1 MASSLERLQ
10 QSHGVEVRWRSYKL
24 RPQGSPPIPED
35 YKQYI
40 EASRPRLYTIA
51 REQYGLELNSGPFG
65 QNSRP
70 ALIGAKYA
78 EAMGHGPAYHAA
90 VLKGYWLEGKAIG
103 DLDILTDLAV
113 AVGLER
119 TAFREALSDPR
130 YDAAVT
136 TDVEQ
141 AFAYGLGGVPA
152 LIFANKYLV
161 SGAQPYAV
169 LQQVTE
175 KVEAMEREKGSKSES

>member
-10 QSHGVEVRWRSYKL
+10 QSHEVTIQWRSYEL
-24 RPQGSPPIPED
+24 RPQGSPPIPEA
-35 YKQYI
+35 YKQQI
-40 EASRPRLYTIA
+40 EAGRPRLNAIA
-51 REQYGLELNSGPFG
+51 REQYGLELNPGPFG

-78 EAMGHGPAYHAA
+78 EAMGHGPAYHEA

-103 DLDILTDLAV
+103 EVQVLADLAV
-113 AVGLER
+113 AAGLER
-119 TAFREALSDPR
+119 TAFLEALADPG
-130 YDAAVT
+130 YEAQVT
-136 TDVEQ
+136 ADVEQ
-141 AFAYGLGGVPA
+141 AFEYGLGGVPA
-152 LIFANKYLV
+152 LIFAHKYLV

-175 KVEAMEREKGSKSES
+175 KVTAMEQERRS